1 MAGEASGDV
10 LQQTVDSFAQRV
22 SDYASGIA
30 SRLGSP
36 LSGQQL
42 TQDEAVQR
50 WNFSPLGST
59 DAADAAYHQLVAQ
72 GQAPGQALNQVYPMR
87 QLLMQG
93 ADINDSIAKAKQLA
107 GWAADATGTKPP
119 EQPEGSTLPLSLAQQ
134 SVARSLGAMPSGPV
148 APGPG
153 VLPPPPAAPAPAA
166 LPTLPAAPAIPPQ
179 TGMPPMPP
187 VS

>member
-59 DAADAAYHQLVAQ
+59 DAADAAYHQLIAQ

-87 QLLMQG
+87 QLLIQG

-107 GWAADATGTKPP
+107 GWAADATGSKPP
-119 EQPEGSTLPLSLAQQ
+119 EQPEGSTLLMSLLQSQQRATPPLPGA
-134 SVARSLGAMPSGPV
+134 VAPSPPV
-148 APGPG
+148 APASLPTPPVGPAPALPS
-153 VLPPPPAAPAPAA
+153 LPPPP
-166 LPTLPAAPAIPPQ
+166 
-179 TGMPPMPP
+179 